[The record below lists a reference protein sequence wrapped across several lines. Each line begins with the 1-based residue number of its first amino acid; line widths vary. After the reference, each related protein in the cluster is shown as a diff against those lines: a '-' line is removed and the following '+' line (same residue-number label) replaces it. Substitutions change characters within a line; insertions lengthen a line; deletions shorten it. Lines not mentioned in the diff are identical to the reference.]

1 MHFWSIRFKPI
12 QQIPTVCINQGFTH
26 PVERIKFCLWS
37 ISTPMK
43 FLLTVSLGLF
53 TATGHKVAVNGDL
66 VVIAICNIATLRRW
80 VNIGGWLQLFSVLM
94 LILSFACTL
103 CSILSFP
110 FSFPCNSNG
119 RSVVHADWKSA
130 ITKGTWALSLWIGS
144 TSMLEIVD
152 GQFWWKNLKRDSG
165 FFLLLDNFYFERLLD
180 SCLMNT
186 VFLVKTLLNS

>member
-1 MHFWSIRFKPI
+1 MVDVNSHEVSSDCEFGAVYSHRPQGCCQWRF
-12 QQIPTVCINQGFTH
+12 G
-26 PVERIKFCLWS
+26 
-37 ISTPMK
+37 
-43 FLLTVSLGLF
+43 
-53 TATGHKVAVNGDL
+53 GHCHLQYCD
-66 VVIAICNIATLRRW
+66 LRRW
-80 VNIGGWLQLFSVLM
+80 VNIGSWLQLLSVLM

-165 FFLLLDNFYFERLLD
+165 FFLLLDNFYFEQLLD